1 MARKAASGNELI
13 ERLNQMVAELIKT
26 NRRLKREVDKLTARR
41 PAPARNAV
49 KRTTRS
55 TPRRVQRAPKKP
67 MTIKRRKT
75 TAPTKAKRKVAAP
88 RRRKTTK

>member
-75 TAPTKAKRKVAAP
+75 TAPPKAKRKVAAP
-88 RRRKTTK
+88 RRRKTTR